1 MQRWASSMVWLKPYL
16 NYEVVQLGAASGD
29 GDIKFTVDGS
39 QVTQTTNE
47 ALDFPHWLGP
57 FEGHGDLIL
66 LSLFLG
72 TCSQVTQDLFEL
84 VALVFHLQLLSFQSR
99 FF

>member
-1 MQRWASSMVWLKPYL
+1 
-16 NYEVVQLGAASGD
+16 VVQLGAASGD

-39 QVTQTTNE
+39 QVTQTADE
-47 ALDFPHWLGP
+47 ALDFSHLLGT
-57 FEGHGDLIL
+57 FEGHSYMIL

-84 VALVFHLQLLSFQSR
+84 VALVLHLQLLSFQSR
-99 FF
+99 LF